1 MPPPKET
8 AMIRDILVPLQ
19 FTASD
24 AAALDAAAALATQHE
39 ARVAVLAAVAFPAP
53 VASEW
58 GMATTMLSQ
67 ADFDGVLASARE
79 AGDRAMQRLQRAG
92 ADAELR
98 VVETLLN
105 QPEEAAALHGRH
117 ADLSVIGGL
126 QPDATSPR
134 FELALSALLLDTGRP
149 VLMVPVAAKLLV
161 PPRRVVLA
169 WQPRREASRA
179 MHDALALLP
188 RDARVDVLVVDP
200 DVGESA
206 YGDAPGADIAAHLAR
221 HGCQVQVITQ
231 AREGRSTGAVI
242 VDYATAQHAEL
253 IVMGGYG
260 HSRWREQVLG
270 GATRA
275 VLDQT
280 GLPVLF
286 AH

>member
-24 AAALDAAAALATQHE
+24 AAALDAAAALATRHE

-188 RDARVDVLVVDP
+188 RDARVDVLVLDP
-200 DVGESA
+200 DVGEA
-206 YGDAPGADIAAHLAR
+206 GHGPQPGADIAGHLAR
-221 HGCQVQVITQ
+221 HGLQVKVVSLP
-231 AREGRSTGAVI
+231 REGRRTGAVI
-242 VDYATAQHAEL
+242 VDYAIGEKADL
-253 IVMGGYG
+253 VVMGGYG
-260 HSRWREQVLG
+260 HSRWRQRILG
-270 GATRA
+270 GTTRTVLEQAT
-275 VLDQT
+275 V
-280 GLPVLF
+280 PVLLS
-286 AH
+286 H